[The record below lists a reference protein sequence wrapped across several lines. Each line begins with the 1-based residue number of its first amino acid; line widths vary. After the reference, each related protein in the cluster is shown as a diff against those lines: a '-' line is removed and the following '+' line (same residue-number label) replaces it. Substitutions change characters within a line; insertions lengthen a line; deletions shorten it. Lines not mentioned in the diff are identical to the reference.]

1 MIPLVLAAASDAV
14 SPFVTRLTEDRAAP
28 EDDSICLSAAQDRS
42 VWSSRYGLFEVN
54 YPATS
59 LLGDVLLVDPRR
71 RRAERLLRAGSR
83 HNTLLITE
91 QCDQLCLMC
100 SQPPRKTHI
109 DRFDAFARACHL
121 AEPSATIGL
130 SGGEPTLHKERLFKF
145 LEDVLSDRPDLSFH
159 VLSNGQHFTQGDI
172 DRMRA
177 PTYRRVTWGIPL
189 YAANAETH
197 DRIVGKPGA
206 FARLHDSFGYLLR
219 AGARLELRTVLISD
233 TMPELSALA
242 RHVTRRLAHAEQWSL
257 MGLEHAGF
265 ARRRWA
271 SLVPDLRSDFSTVA
285 SALDIAALHGVRARV
300 FNVPLCH
307 VPPPFRHHAVASISD
322 WKQRFAEGCD
332 RCAARKD
339 CSGFFEWHPSPL
351 PEVYPL

>member
-1 MIPLVLAAASDAV
+1 MIPLVLAAASDAQR
-14 SPFVTRLTEDRAAP
+14 SFVTRLTRTRASGG
-28 EDDSICLSAAQDRS
+28 DDSICLSCNGEQS
-42 VWSSRYGLFEVN
+42 VWSSRHGLFEVSH
-54 YPATS
+54 PAAS
-59 LLGDVLLVDPRR
+59 LEGDILIIDPNT

-83 HNTLLITE
+83 HNTLLVTE

-100 SQPPRKTHI
+100 SQPPRKTHV
-109 DRFDAFARACHL
+109 DRFDAFARACDL
-121 AEPSATIGL
+121 AENSATIGL
-130 SGGEPTLHKERLFKF
+130 SGGEPTLHKERLFAF
-145 LEDVLSDRPDLSFH
+145 LEDVIGNRPDLSFH
-159 VLSNGQHFTQGDI
+159 VLSNGQHFSQGDI

-177 PTYRRVTWGIPL
+177 PAYRRVTWGIPL
-189 YAANAETH
+189 YTATAETH

-206 FARLHDSFGYLLR
+206 FARLHESFGYLLR
-219 AGARLELRTVLISD
+219 AGARLEIRTVLISENL
-233 TMPELSALA
+233 PELSVLA
-242 RHVTRRLAHAEQWSL
+242 RYVSRLLAHAEQWSL

-271 SLVPDLRSDFSTVA
+271 SLTPDLRSDFSTVA
-285 SALDIAALHGVRARV
+285 SALDIAALHGMRARV

-322 WKQRFAEGCD
+322 WKQRFADDCD
-332 RCAARKD
+332 RCAARDD